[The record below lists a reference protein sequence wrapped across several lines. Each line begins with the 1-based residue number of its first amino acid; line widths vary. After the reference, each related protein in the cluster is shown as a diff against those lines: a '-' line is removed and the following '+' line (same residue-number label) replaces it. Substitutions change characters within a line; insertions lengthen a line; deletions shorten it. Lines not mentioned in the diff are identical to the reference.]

1 MRAITDLIAS
11 FGVAGRPLREAV
23 ARLTEA
29 ECSLADLVRHSALP
43 RRTVEDLL
51 HACAADLRRDG
62 DRQRIAADRVDDYR
76 AAIDYQGLLASAP
89 ADPLAVAVAEHAHL
103 LDRVADDIAAA
114 PRARAAL
121 DHVSATAETVLRRAL
136 WLDSTFELTGA
147 RVLFVG
153 DHDLTSLALRRL
165 RPELDLAVVDID
177 DRLLEFLDGRGVPG
191 WFSDLRCDLAEPLR
205 DSADLVFTDPPYTP
219 QGVQLFL
226 GRGLQGLRDRV
237 NGRLV
242 MAYGFSRR
250 QPALGVKVQR
260 AAQDL
265 DLAFEA
271 VLPGFNR
278 YHGAQAVGSAS
289 DLYVCRPTARSWQ
302 VLDRTLAAA
311 AANLYTHGAQSVE
324 ASTGLDVTT
333 ATAVLERLGEPTA
346 TLIGDGWGVIDRPS
360 TTLAALL
367 AGPGGRPAPGPG
379 PTAVNLLGDPGP
391 LLARVLLA
399 VNAPAVA
406 VLVDNRH
413 PDIADE
419 RAQHALIDL
428 LAGKYALRLL
438 RSTPGPR
445 QAVVLATAV
454 EPTMRGRLLSRAH
467 GKVANAWREA
477 LTSTGLTK
485 NEARERITAAAVDAR
500 WLDGRLIDLPRHALR
515 EVLAGVTET
524 LTV

>member
-1 MRAITDLIAS
+1 MRAVTELIAS

-29 ECSLADLVRHSALP
+29 ECSLADLVRHTTLP

-51 HACAADLRRDG
+51 HACAADLHRDG
-62 DRQRIAADRVDDYR
+62 DRQRIVADRVDDYR
-76 AAIDYQGLLASAP
+76 AAIDYRGLLASTP
-89 ADPLAVAVAEHAHL
+89 ADPLAVAVAEHAEL
-103 LDRVADDIAAA
+103 LDRISDDIAAA
-114 PRARAAL
+114 PRGRAAL

-136 WLDSTFELTGA
+136 WLDSTFELAGA
-147 RVLFVG
+147 RILFVG
-153 DHDLTSLALRRL
+153 DHDLTSLALHRL
-165 RPELDLAVVDID
+165 RPQLDLAVVDID

-205 DSADLVFTDPPYTP
+205 GSADLVLTDPPYTP

-226 GRGLQGLRDRV
+226 GRGLQGLRDRA

-242 MAYGFSRR
+242 MAYGFSGR
-250 QPALGVKVQR
+250 QPALGVRVQR

-302 VLDRTLAAA
+302 VLDRTLRSA

-324 ASTGLDVTT
+324 ADAGLDGAT
-333 ATAVLERLGEPTA
+333 ATAVLDRLGEPRA
-346 TLIGDGWGVIDRPS
+346 TLVGDGWAAVDRPA
-360 TTLAALL
+360 TGLAAVL
-367 AGPGGRPAPGPG
+367 AGPAGRLG

-391 LLARVLLA
+391 LLVRVLLA

-406 VLVDNRH
+406 VLLDNRH

-419 RAQHALIDL
+419 RAQRALIDL

-454 EPTMRGRLLSRAH
+454 EPTLRGRLLSRAH

-477 LTSTGLTK
+477 LTGTGLTR
-485 NEARERITAAAVDAR
+485 NEARERIAVSDVDAR

-515 EVLAGVTET
+515 AVLAGVTDT